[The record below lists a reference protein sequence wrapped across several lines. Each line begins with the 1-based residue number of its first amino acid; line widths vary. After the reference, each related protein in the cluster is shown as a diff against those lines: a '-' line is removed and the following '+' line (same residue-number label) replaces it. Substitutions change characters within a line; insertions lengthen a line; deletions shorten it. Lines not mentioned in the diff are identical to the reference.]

1 MFIDRVVIE
10 VIAGHGGNGCVS
22 FRREKCVPKGGPDG
36 GNGGRGGDVVVEVS
50 GRLSTLVDLHYQR
63 GYKAQRGGHG
73 RGKKCQGSS
82 GDDTVIAVPSGSV
95 VKDVRGGAVIAELL
109 AEGDR
114 AVVARGGRGGCG
126 NEHFKS
132 SRNRAPRT
140 STPGDP
146 GETRTLEITLKLI
159 ADVGLVGEPNSGKST
174 LLSVV
179 SAAHPEIA
187 DYPFTTKTPVL
198 GIVKVGDFDTL
209 VMIDIPGLIEGAHA
223 GKGMGKDFL
232 RHIER
237 CRVLLYLVD
246 VTLPDPAAS
255 YATLRNELLRYDPM
269 LLEKPSIL
277 ALTKCDLIEG
287 ATKGVEPELLRIH
300 SKVCPISSVT
310 KEGIGSLLKG
320 LREVLG

>member
-1 MFIDRVVIE
+1 VIE
-10 VIAGHGGNGCVS
+10 VIAGRGGDGCVS
-22 FRREKCVPKGGPDG
+22 FRREKFVPKGGPDG
-36 GNGGRGGDVVVEVS
+36 GNGGRGGDVIVEVS
-50 GRLSTLVDLHYQR
+50 GRMSTLVDLHYQR
-63 GYKAQRGGHG
+63 VYKAQKGGHG
-73 RGKKCQGSS
+73 RGKKCQGRS
-82 GDDTVIAVPSGSV
+82 GEDAVIAVPPGSV
-95 VKDVRGGAVIAELL
+95 VKDVRGGAVVAELV

-114 AVVARGGRGGCG
+114 AVVARGGRGGFG

-140 STPGDP
+140 STPGDT
-146 GETRTLEITLKLI
+146 GEARTLEITLRLI

-287 ATKGVEPELLRIH
+287 ATKGVDPELLRIH

-310 KEGIGSLLKG
+310 KEGIGPLLKE
-320 LREVLG
+320 LRKVMG

>member
-10 VIAGHGGNGCVS
+10 VIAGRGGDGCVS
-22 FRREKCVPKGGPDG
+22 FRREKYVPKGGPDG
-36 GNGGRGGDVVVEVS
+36 GNGGRGGNVVVAVS
-50 GRLSTLVDLHYQR
+50 GRMSTLVDLHYQR
-63 GYKAQRGGHG
+63 VYKAEKGGHG
-73 RGKKCQGSS
+73 RGKKCQGKS
-82 GDDTVIAVPSGSV
+82 GEDTMIAVPPGSV
-95 VKDVRGGAVIAELL
+95 VKDANGGAVIAELL

-114 AVVARGGRGGCG
+114 AVVARGGRGGLG
-126 NEHFKS
+126 NDHFKS
-132 SRNRAPRT
+132 PRNRTPRT
-140 STPGDP
+140 ATPGRE
-146 GETRTLEITLKLI
+146 GEARTLEITLRLI

-198 GIVKVGDFDTL
+198 GIVKVGDYDTL
-209 VMIDIPGLIEGAHA
+209 VMVDIPGLIEGAHA
-223 GKGMGKDFL
+223 GKGMGRDFL

-246 VTLPDPAAS
+246 VTLPDPATS

-287 ATKGVEPELLRIH
+287 GTKGVAAELLEIH
-300 SKVCPISSVT
+300 SKVFAISSVT
-310 KEGIGSLLKG
+310 REGIGSLLMG
-320 LREVLG
+320 LREALG

>member
-10 VIAGHGGNGCVS
+10 VIAGRGGDGCVS
-22 FRREKCVPKGGPDG
+22 FRREKYVPKGGPDG
-36 GNGGRGGDVVVEVS
+36 GNGGRGGNVVVAVS
-50 GRLSTLVDLHYQR
+50 GRMSTLVDLHYQR
-63 GYKAQRGGHG
+63 VYKAEKGGHG
-73 RGKKCQGSS
+73 RGKKCQGKS
-82 GDDTVIAVPSGSV
+82 GEDTIIAVPPGSV
-95 VKDVRGGAVIAELL
+95 VKDTNGGAVIAELL

-114 AVVARGGRGGCG
+114 AVVARGGRGGLG
-126 NEHFKS
+126 NDHFKS
-132 SRNRAPRT
+132 PRNRAPRT
-140 STPGDP
+140 ATPGRE
-146 GETRTLEITLKLI
+146 GEARTLEITLRLI

-198 GIVKVGDFDTL
+198 GIVKVGDYDTL
-209 VMIDIPGLIEGAHA
+209 VMVDIPGLIEGAHA
-223 GKGMGKDFL
+223 GKGMGRDFL

-246 VTLPDPAAS
+246 VTLPDPATS

-287 ATKGVEPELLRIH
+287 GTQGVAAELLEIH
-300 SKVCPISSVT
+300 SKVFAISSVT
-310 KEGIGSLLKG
+310 KEGIGSLLMG
-320 LREVLG
+320 LREALG

>member
-10 VIAGHGGNGCVS
+10 VIAGHGGDGCVS
-22 FRREKCVPKGGPDG
+22 FRREKFVPKGGPDG

-73 RGKKCQGSS
+73 RGKKCQGRS
-82 GDDTVIAVPSGSV
+82 GENTVIVLPPGSV

-114 AVVARGGRGGCG
+114 AVVARGGRGGFG
-126 NEHFKS
+126 NDHFKS

-140 STPGDP
+140 STPGNP

-209 VMIDIPGLIEGAHA
+209 VMVDIPGLIEGAHA

-269 LLEKPSIL
+269 LLERPSIL

-287 ATKGVEPELLRIH
+287 ATKGVDPELLRIH